1 MQKPAMKAVFLT
13 GTNQPLEVR
22 DTPPPQ
28 PAEDEV
34 LIKLSFSAF
43 NHRDVWMQ
51 QGKYSGPKSGLIL
64 GSDGVGKIVATGD
77 PSRTKS
83 SHDSLA
89 GDPVIINP
97 SHDWGDDPR
106 AFGKDFKILGN
117 PGPGTFAEYICVKR
131 KYVHA
136 KPPHLTDEEAAALP
150 LAGLTTY
157 RAVFT
162 RGNILPGE
170 KVLVTGIGAGTALL
184 ALPFALAAGAEVY
197 VTSSSSEKIE
207 KAKALGAT
215 AGFIYKD
222 DDWMQQAKKATNG
235 GFDVILDSAS
245 GRTFYQLL
253 DVARPGGRIVFWGGA
268 DTPIGNILQQRI
280 FWKNLSLLGTTMGTQ
295 QEFAGMLEC
304 IKKFRIRPTVDRV
317 FSSLDQAQEAI
328 AYMAQGRQFG
338 KIVLTNR

>member
-1 MQKPAMKAVFLT
+1 MRAVFLT

-22 DTPPPQ
+22 DAPIPK

-51 QGKYSGPKSGLIL
+51 QGKYAGPKSGLIL
-64 GSDGVGKIVATGD
+64 GSDGAGKVTANGH
-77 PSRTKS
+77 PSDDGLIGQS
-83 SHDSLA
+83 
-89 GDPVIINP
+89 VIINP
-97 SHDWGDDPR
+97 SQDWGDDPR

-117 PGPGTFAEYICVKR
+117 PEPGTFAEYISVK
-131 KYVHA
+131 KQYVHP
-136 KPPHLTDEEAAALP
+136 KPTHLTDEEAAALP

-157 RAVFT
+157 RAVFI
-162 RGNILPGE
+162 RGRILPGE

-184 ALPFALAAGAEVY
+184 ALQFALAAGAEVY
-197 VTSSSSEKIE
+197 VTSSSAEKIE
-207 KAKALGAT
+207 KAVALGAK
-215 AGFIYKD
+215 AGFIYKE
-222 DDWMQQAKKATNG
+222 DDWVQQAKKLSAG

-253 DVARPGGRIVFWGGA
+253 DAARPGGRIVFWGGA

-295 QEFAGMLEC
+295 KDFAAMLEC
-304 IKKFRIRPTVDRV
+304 VEKFNIKPIVDRV
-317 FSSLDQAQEAI
+317 YPSLDQAQEAI
-328 AYMAQGRQFG
+328 TYMALGRQFG
-338 KIVLTNR
+338 KIVLTNK